1 MNDLEMYRE
10 QLALCDDKII
20 DALMER
26 NAIIEKIMAYKEEY
40 GMPIL
45 QPQQERKQKVRLEQ
59 KLEHNKY
66 QDEIYDVFQRIL
78 KNSKRIQARKLF
90 DYNIVLIGFMGA
102 GKTTVSDYL
111 STMFDMDIIEMDQ
124 EITDREEMSIP
135 DIFATYGEEYF
146 RDLETSLLVELQDR
160 KNVIISCGGGTALRE
175 NNVAEMK
182 KNGRVVLLTASP
194 ETIYERVKDSDD
206 RPVLKG
212 RKNVDGIAELMEQRR
227 EKYEAAA
234 DIVVQTDHKT
244 VLQVC
249 EELVRRLS
257 EMEEDHV

>member
-1 MNDLEMYRE
+1 M
-10 QLALCDDKII
+10 
-20 DALMER
+20 
-26 NAIIEKIMAYKEEY
+26 
-40 GMPIL
+40 
-45 QPQQERKQKVRLEQ
+45 
-59 KLEHNKY
+59 
-66 QDEIYDVFQRIL
+66 
-78 KNSKRIQARKLF
+78 
-90 DYNIVLIGFMGA
+90 
-102 GKTTVSDYL
+102 SDYL

-249 EELVRRLS
+249 EELVQRLS
-257 EMEEDHV
+257 EMEEDYV

>member
-1 MNDLEMYRE
+1 
-10 QLALCDDKII
+10 
-20 DALMER
+20 
-26 NAIIEKIMAYKEEY
+26 
-40 GMPIL
+40 MPIL

-78 KNSKRIQARKLF
+78 KNSKRVQARKLF

-249 EELVRRLS
+249 EELVQRLS
-257 EMEEDHV
+257 EMEEDYV